1 MKIRISSIRD
11 LKATVAAALREKQLR
26 AFMGAPLLYLAT
38 APAFAGFQR
47 VTDIFDNVN
56 GWLIAAGVSI
66 MTTVILWVGWKVA
79 FRGATMEDISKPLIG
94 GIILGTAPTLAGLLM
109 S

>member
-1 MKIRISSIRD
+1 MKFVIPTI
-11 LKATVAAALREKQLR
+11 KALQASVVSALRTKQLR
-26 AFMGAPLLYLAT
+26 SCMAAPLLYLAT
-38 APAFAGFQR
+38 APAFAGFAR
-47 VTDIFDNVN
+47 VTDIFDEVN
-56 GWLIAAGVSI
+56 GWLIAAGISI